1 MTLGGGG
8 SYTGGRTMMGTKVIL
23 NIYDLVPANEYLYP
37 LGIGVHHSG
46 VEILGSEYSF
56 ASGAGIFQ
64 TPPKDA
70 SGARYRES
78 IEIGSFYG
86 GIAELNSVVNELQ
99 SEFGPHQYNI
109 LTKNCNHFSNSLVL
123 SLLKKSIPSY
133 VNRLAY
139 IGGCVSCFLPSK
151 MLEEAPVDDPG
162 HSNSGYHVSASG
174 SLGNSVAGTKA
185 RQAFSGLGHTM
196 RASSPKVSESPRIDD
211 LIDRRERARKAALVR
226 LSR

>member
-1 MTLGGGG
+1 MTLPLALHVA
-8 SYTGGRTMMGTKVIL
+8 SYSTFVISGQICGF
-23 NIYDLVPANEYLYP
+23 NYCYLYVFY
-37 LGIGVHHSG
+37 LT
-46 VEILGSEYSF
+46 
-56 ASGAGIFQ
+56 IFVSL
-64 TPPKDA
+64 TANCAK
-70 SGARYRES
+70 
-78 IEIGSFYG
+78 
-86 GIAELNSVVNELQ
+86 ELQ
-99 SEFGPHQYNI
+99 SEFGPHRYNI

-139 IGGCVSCFLPSK
+139 IGGCVSCFIPSK

-185 RQAFSGLGHTM
+185 KQAFSGLGQTM
-196 RASSPKVSESPRIDD
+196 RVSSPKVSESPRIDD
-211 LIDRRERARKAALVR
+211 LIDRRERARKAALAR